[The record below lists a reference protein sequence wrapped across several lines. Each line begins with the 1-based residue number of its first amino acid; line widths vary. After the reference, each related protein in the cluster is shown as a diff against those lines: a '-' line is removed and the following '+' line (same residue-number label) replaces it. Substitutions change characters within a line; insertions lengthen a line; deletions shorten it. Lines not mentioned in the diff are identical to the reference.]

1 VVGIYYKR
9 EEIKKTFAKAKAVM
23 APTPPVDVK
32 TPIKR
37 SGNRSMD

>member
-1 VVGIYYKR
+1 VVGIYNKR

-23 APTPPVDVK
+23 APTGDVK

-37 SGNRSMD
+37 SGNWSMD